1 MDKKI
6 PSLLGKDINQAM
18 HGAQTSASS
27 DMKYCAI
34 MNVGMVPLHKDDRAQ
49 IFVSNS
55 QLVSTIGLVHFTES
69 GLNNNDFA
77 TVVADVIEPH
87 LLMGKVA
94 DIELFCEGCF
104 SLRIAPEALADFH
117 MNFSPERLAFVSY
130 DTRGEVANI
139 MQNYK
144 LKSSSPNFPKERP
157 YLDA

>member
-1 MDKKI
+1 MDKKTL
-6 PSLLGKDINQAM
+6 SLLGKDINQAM

-55 QLVSTIGLVHFTES
+55 KLASTIGLVHFTES
-69 GLNNNDFA
+69 GLDNDDFA
-77 TVVADVIEPH
+77 AVVANVIEPH

-94 DIELFCEGCF
+94 DLKLFCDGCF
-104 SLRIAPEALADFH
+104 SMRIAPESLADFN
-117 MNFSPERLAFVSY
+117 MNFSPERLAFISY
-130 DTRGEVANI
+130 DTRREAESI